1 MSLRKRML
9 TLAANGDVTAAVVAV
24 AVAVAGVKVGGC
36 ACQRV
41 IS

>member
-24 AVAVAGVKVGGC
+24 AVAGVKVGGC